1 MPPSFLQVILCLVLC
16 SESQFCHSTALLLL
30 IVSRRL
36 HAASLF
42 HVVSLESIMPAN
54 KTGVNDPLPILEI
67 LMILAKLVFSF
78 SIWLAD
84 QFINCGVRISEVLCS

>member
-1 MPPSFLQVILCLVLC
+1 
-16 SESQFCHSTALLLL
+16 
-30 IVSRRL
+30 
-36 HAASLF
+36 
-42 HVVSLESIMPAN
+42 MPAN
-54 KTGVNDPLPILEI
+54 KTGFNDPLPILEI